1 MRISKFTA
9 PWRVITPQTCSVV
22 IWLSSI
28 SWNRWYIASAAS
40 SFSQFARFRSKRSI
54 PLARKGGGGFIAARH
69 VILLIKDSS
78 RGERTCLNGYCLHSR
93 FDLVDA
99 TLMLRT
105 V

>member
-1 MRISKFTA
+1 MRISKFTP
-9 PWRVITPQTCSVV
+9 PWRVITPQICKVV

-28 SWNRWYIASAAS
+28 PWKRWYIASGAS
-40 SFSQFARFRSKRSI
+40 IFSQFARFHSKRSI
-54 PLARKGGGGFIAARH
+54 SLARKGGGGFIAARH

-78 RGERTCLNGYCLHSR
+78 RGEMTCLNGYCLRSR

-99 TLMLRT
+99 TLMRRT